1 MNYFG
6 MIESYLYGS
15 LPPEDEIAFERQLDR
30 DPELVVETSRRLNGG
45 LPFGGDVPSDV
56 FGSQNA
62 DEERS
67 LVSDRMTEQVH

>member
-1 MNYFG
+1 MNYYG

-45 LPFGGDVPSDV
+45 LPFGIDMPSDT
-56 FGSQNA
+56 FGTREA
-62 DEERS
+62 DDARN
-67 LVSDRMTEQVH
+67 LVGEMKTEQAY

>member
-1 MNYFG
+1 MNYYG

-45 LPFGGDVPSDV
+45 LPFGIDMPSNT
-56 FGSQNA
+56 FGTQDADDAQNLVG
-62 DEERS
+62 ERKPER
-67 LVSDRMTEQVH
+67 VY

>member
-1 MNYFG
+1 MHYFD

-30 DPELVVETSRRLNGG
+30 DPELVLETSRRLNGG
-45 LPFGGDVPSDV
+45 LPFGGDVPGET

-62 DEERS
+62 DDERD
-67 LVSDRMTEQVH
+67 LVRDKQPEKAC

>member
-45 LPFGGDVPSDV
+45 LPFGIDLPGET

-62 DEERS
+62 DEARNLVNDNMIER
-67 LVSDRMTEQVH
+67 VH